1 MQEPRPPRVLKRAQE
16 EEARC
21 FLPPRISLILQPTPR
36 LFFHP
41 LLQDGGGGGRNSP
54 HLYNGGTKVGGI
66 PSGWP
71 CLPSSGA
78 GFLSSGDQ

>member
-1 MQEPRPPRVLKRAQE
+1 MFPPSSLYFSSQHPSSFSILRAG
-16 EEARC
+16 A
-21 FLPPRISLILQPTPR
+21 
-36 LFFHP
+36 
-41 LLQDGGGGGRNSP
+41 GREQKGP
-54 HLYNGGTKVGGI
+54 HLYSGGTKAGRT

>member
-1 MQEPRPPRVLKRAQE
+1 MFPPSLHLSNSPANTQAVFPSAVAGWGVGGWGQE
-16 EEARC
+16 
-21 FLPPRISLILQPTPR
+21 
-36 LFFHP
+36 
-41 LLQDGGGGGRNSP
+41 GNRNSP

>member
-1 MQEPRPPRVLKRAQE
+1 MFPPSPHLSNSPANTQAVFPSSVAVL
-16 EEARC
+16 
-21 FLPPRISLILQPTPR
+21 
-36 LFFHP
+36 
-41 LLQDGGGGGRNSP
+41 GGGHRRETNSP

-71 CLPSSGA
+71 CLPSFGA